1 MKLKD
6 LATLIGGEISGN
18 PDKEITGVSGFDE
31 AKEGDITFLSSR
43 KNIEKFFSTQASAV
57 ILKEEIKR
65 SIINERSVN
74 ISMLVVKN
82 PQFSYAK
89 ALEVF
94 YVKPYTPVGISDRAI
109 IGNNVTLGDDLS
121 IYPLAHICNNVTLG
135 SRVTVSPG
143 AYIGDGVSI
152 DNDTY
157 IYPNVVI
164 GENTVIGAKV
174 IINPGAVIGSEGFG
188 FALEKGAHYKIP
200 QTGGVV
206 IEDNVEIGANVTI
219 DKATLGN
226 TIIGNG
232 TKIDNLVQIGH
243 NVKIGKN
250 CIIVSQVGISG
261 SVEVGDGVVLAGQV
275 GVRDHVTIGNNAM
288 IGAQSGVGNDIPEG
302 QIYSGS
308 PAIPHKTWL
317 RAQSIFAKLPVYVK
331 QLQKIERKL
340 QEEEQS
346 DDGKQ

>member
-1 MKLKD
+1 MKLKE
-6 LATLIGGEISGN
+6 LAVLIGGEISGN
-18 PDKEITGVSGFDE
+18 PDKEITGVSGFDD
-31 AKEGDITFLSSR
+31 ANEGDIIFLGSK
-43 KNIEKFFSTQASAV
+43 KNIKKIFSTQASAV
-57 ILKEEIKR
+57 IVTDEIKA
-65 SIINERSVN
+65 SIINERNLN

-82 PQFSYAK
+82 PQFSFAK

-94 YVKPYTPVGISDRAI
+94 YVKPYTSVGISDRAI

-121 IYPLAHICNNVTLG
+121 IYPFAHICNNVRLG

-152 DNDTY
+152 DNDTF

-164 GENTVIGAKV
+164 GENTVVGAKV
-174 IINPGAVIGSEGFG
+174 IIHPGAVIGSEGFG
-188 FALEKGAHYKIP
+188 FAFEKGAHYKIP
-200 QTGGVV
+200 QTGGVI

-226 TIIGNG
+226 TIIGG
-232 TKIDNLVQIGH
+232 GSKIDNLVQIGH

-261 SVEVGDGVVLAGQV
+261 SVEIGDGVVLAGQV
-275 GVRDHVTIGNNAM
+275 GVRDHVKIGNRAM
-288 IGAQSGVGNDIPEG
+288 IGAQAGIGNDIPEG
-302 QIYSGS
+302 EIYSGS

-317 RAQSIFAKLPVYVK
+317 RAQSIFSKLPGYVK
-331 QLQKIERKL
+331 QLQNIERKL
-340 QEEEQS
+340 QKEEQS
-346 DDGKQ
+346 DDE

>member
-6 LATLIGGEISGN
+6 LAALIGGEVSGN

-31 AKEGDITFLSSR
+31 ANEGDITFISSR
-43 KNIEKFFSTQASAV
+43 KNIGKIFSTQASAV
-57 ILKEEIKR
+57 ILKEEIKV
-65 SIINERSVN
+65 SIINERNVN

-135 SRVTVSPG
+135 SRVTVSSG

-152 DNDTY
+152 GNDTF
-157 IYPNVVI
+157 ISPNVVI
-164 GENTVIGAKV
+164 QENTILGANV

-188 FALEKGAHYKIP
+188 FALENGAHYKIP
-200 QTGGVV
+200 QTGGVI

-226 TIIGNG
+226 TIIGSG

-261 SVEVGDGVVLAGQV
+261 SVEIGDGVVLAGQV
-275 GVRDHVTIGNNAM
+275 GVRDHVKIGNRAM
-288 IGAQSGVGNDIPEG
+288 VGAQGGIGSDIPEG

-317 RAQSIFAKLPVYVK
+317 RAQSIFSKLPGYMK
-331 QLQKIERKL
+331 RLQEIERKL
-340 QEEEQS
+340 QKEDQS
-346 DDGKQ
+346 DVE

>member
-6 LATLIGGEISGN
+6 LAALIGGEVSGN
-18 PDKEITGVSGFDE
+18 ADTEITGVSGIDD
-31 AKEGDITFLSSR
+31 AKEGDITFLSIR
-43 KNIEKFFSTQASAV
+43 KNIGKISSTQASAV
-57 ILKEEIKR
+57 ILKEEIR
-65 SIINERSVN
+65 ESIINENNVN

-82 PQFSYAK
+82 PEFSYAK

-94 YVKPYTPVGISDRAI
+94 YVKPYAPVGISDRAI

-135 SRVTVSPG
+135 SRVTVSSG

-152 DNDTY
+152 DNDSF
-157 IYPNVVI
+157 ISPNVVL
-164 GENTVIGAKV
+164 GENTVIGSKV

-226 TIIGNG
+226 TIIGSG

-261 SVEVGDGVVLAGQV
+261 SVEIGDGVVLAGQV
-275 GVRDHVTIGNNAM
+275 GVRDHVKIGNRA
-288 IGAQSGVGNDIPEG
+288 IVGAQGGIGSDIPEG

-317 RAQSIFAKLPVYVK
+317 RAQSIFSKLPGYVK
-331 QLQKIERKL
+331 RIQEVERKL
-340 QEEEQS
+340 QKEEKS
-346 DDGKQ
+346 DVE